1 MGRRS
6 STDGF
11 HNNLP
16 QLRAKAG
23 WSQQELADRADL
35 TRQAVQA
42 IEAGKYV
49 PNTVVAMNLARALRC
64 TVEDVFSLAPDERQ
78 IVLDQ
83 SNHRANSRL
92 ILGRVGSHT
101 ITHALAGERAIAEGF
116 LPSDGIADGSRA
128 QVTVAEELID
138 RTAFIVGCDPSLGIL
153 ASWVTRSAA
162 NGRLIWIPG
171 SSKDALDHLGRGAAH
186 VAGVHMR
193 DPRTGEFNIAAARRA
208 LRFGGAVISYAVW
221 EQGLMLA
228 PGNPSGITGVE
239 SLQGKGVR
247 LVNRE
252 QGSGS
257 RALLDQLLIDEG
269 IPSAKLAGYDNA
281 ALSHIAVARRVVD
294 GSADAGIGLRAVAS
308 IFGLDFVPL
317 AEARFDLLIP
327 AEHMDHPTITTMLDL
342 LQARGLRREL
352 SALPGYDITELG
364 AIRKTFETAA

>member
-11 HNNLP
+11 TNNLP

-49 PNTVVAMNLARALRC
+49 PNTVVAMNLARALSC
-64 TVEDVFSLAPDERQ
+64 SVEDVFSLATDEHH

-83 SNHRANSRL
+83 SNIAMNARL
-92 ILGRVGSHT
+92 IIGRVGGRTVS
-101 ITHALAGERAIAEGF
+101 HALAGERAIAEGF
-116 LPSDGIADGSRA
+116 LPSDGIADGPRA

-153 ASWVTRSAA
+153 ASWVTRIAPDR
-162 NGRLIWIPG
+162 RLIWIPG
-171 SSKDALDHLGRGAAH
+171 SSKGALDHLGRGAAH

-193 DPRTGEFNIAAARRA
+193 DPRTGEFNIASAKRG
-208 LRFGGAVISYAVW
+208 LRSGGAVISYAAW

-239 SLQGKGVR
+239 GLLGKGVR

-257 RALLDQLLIDEG
+257 RALLDQLLTAEG
-269 IPSAKLAGYDNA
+269 IASSKLAGYDNA
-281 ALSHIAVARRVVD
+281 ASSHIGVARRVVD

-327 AEHMDHPTITTMLDL
+327 AEHMDHPAIATMLEL

-352 SALPGYDITELG
+352 AALPGYDITELG
-364 AIRKTFETAA
+364 SVRKAFDAAA